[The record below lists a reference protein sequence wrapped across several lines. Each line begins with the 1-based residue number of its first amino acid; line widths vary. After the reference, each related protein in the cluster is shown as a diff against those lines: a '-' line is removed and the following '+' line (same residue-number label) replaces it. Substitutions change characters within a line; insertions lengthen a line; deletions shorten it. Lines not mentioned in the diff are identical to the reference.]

1 MSDNEK
7 KGVSE
12 SDDSLQLTQTQRAV
26 DKYGEGY
33 LHKASYEKTYGV
45 KRIEALTKQYSNPY
59 GQIAVFFSIF
69 LIAYCYGLD
78 GTIRYTYQTN
88 AVNSYSQH
96 SLVSSVTV
104 VRSVAGAVAQPFY
117 AKLSDIFGRI
127 ELLVIAVILYVV
139 GTVIES
145 QAYDVTRFAAGAILY
160 QFGYSGLMILLQCIA
175 SDFSTLN
182 WRLAASF
189 VAALPFIIN
198 TWVSG
203 DITSAVGLEHWSW
216 GIGMWAFILP
226 LSCIPL
232 ACCFIHMHFL
242 ARRNGSFDEFKNT
255 SDFKT
260 LGWKKFII
268 ETFFWKLD
276 LVGLLGIMLVLGLIL
291 TPLTLAG
298 GIAETW
304 RKGHIIAPIVVG
316 GVLIPFV
323 GLWEAKYARY
333 PVIPADLMK
342 DRAVWAAI
350 AIALFINFCW
360 YMQGDY
366 IYTVLLVAVNESVKS
381 ATRITSLYSFVSVIT
396 GSLLGLVVS
405 RVRKLKGFII
415 FGISMWFVAF
425 GLMIQYRGGSA
436 SHSGFIGA
444 QCLLGFG
451 AGFFT
456 YPVQAS
462 IQTVV
467 DHELMATV
475 LSLYLA
481 TYNVGSAL
489 GGSVS
494 GAVWTNLLPKEIYKQ
509 MNNDTL
515 AELAYLSPLTF
526 IVDYPWETPERQQLV
541 HAYRYIQRYLIIIG
555 ICLCVP
561 LLAAAFLLKNPTLE
575 SRQNLVDE
583 DGNSVEYEEATYN
596 PLKWTF
602 GGKTLKEIFS
612 SSK

>member
-12 SDDSLQLTQTQRAV
+12 SEDSLNLTQTQRET
-26 DKYGEGY
+26 YGEGY
-33 LHKASYEKTYGV
+33 FHKASYEKTYGV
-45 KRIEALTKQYSNPY
+45 RRIEALTEQYSNPY
-59 GQIAVFFSIF
+59 GRIAVFFSIF

-78 GTIRYTYQTN
+78 GTIRYTYQSY
-88 AVNSYSQH
+88 AISSYSQH
-96 SLVSSVTV
+96 SLISSVTV

-117 AKLSDIFGRI
+117 AKLSDIFGRL
-127 ELLVIAVILYVV
+127 ELLVIAVVLYIV
-139 GTVIES
+139 GTIIES

-160 QFGYSGLMILLQCIA
+160 QFGYSGLIVLLQCIS

-182 WRLAASF
+182 WRLSASF

-203 DITSAVGLEHWSW
+203 DITEAVGGEHWSW

-232 ACCFIHMHFL
+232 AVCFIHMHFL
-242 ARRNGSFDEFKNT
+242 ARRNGAFDTFKN
-255 SDFKT
+255 DADYKT

-276 LVGLLGIMLVLGLIL
+276 IMGLLGIMLVLGLIL

-298 GIAETW
+298 GIAENW
-304 RKGHIIAPIVVG
+304 RQAHIIVPIVID

-323 GLWEAKYARY
+323 GLWEFKYARY

-350 AIALFINFCW
+350 VIAIFINFCW

-366 IYTVLLVAVNESVKS
+366 IYTVMIVAFHESVKS

-396 GSLLGLVVS
+396 GALLGLVVS

-425 GLMIQYRGGSA
+425 GLMIQYRGGAS

-456 YPVQAS
+456 YPTQAS
-462 IQTVV
+462 IQSVV

-481 TYNVGSAL
+481 TYYVGSAL

-509 MNNDTL
+509 FNNDTL
-515 AELAYLSPLTF
+515 AELAYLSPFTF
-526 IVDYPWETPERQQLV
+526 IIDYPWETPERQILV
-541 HAYRYIQRYLIIIG
+541 HAYKYIQRYLIIIG
-555 ICLCVP
+555 LCLCVP
-561 LLAAAFLLKNPTLE
+561 LLAAACLLKNPTLQ

-583 DGNSVEYEEATYN
+583 DGNSVEYEEASYN
-596 PLKWTF
+596 PLKWKF
-602 GGKTLKEIFS
+602 GGKTLKQLFT

>member
-12 SDDSLQLTQTQRAV
+12 SEDSLNLTQTQRET
-26 DKYGEGY
+26 YGEGY
-33 LHKASYEKTYGV
+33 FHKASYEKTYGV
-45 KRIEALTKQYSNPY
+45 RRIEALTEQYSNPY
-59 GQIAVFFSIF
+59 GRIAVFFSIF

-78 GTIRYTYQTN
+78 GTIRYTYQSY
-88 AVNSYSQH
+88 AISSYSQH
-96 SLVSSVTV
+96 SLISSVTV

-117 AKLSDIFGRI
+117 AKLSDIFGRL
-127 ELLVIAVILYVV
+127 ELLVIAVVLYIV
-139 GTVIES
+139 GTIIES

-160 QFGYSGLMILLQCIA
+160 QFGYSGLIVLLQCIS

-182 WRLAASF
+182 WRLSASF

-203 DITSAVGLEHWSW
+203 DITEAVGGEHWSW

-232 ACCFIHMHFL
+232 AVCFIHMHFL
-242 ARRNGSFDEFKNT
+242 ARRNGAFDTFKN
-255 SDFKT
+255 DADYKT

-276 LVGLLGIMLVLGLIL
+276 IMGLLGIMLVLGLIL

-298 GIAETW
+298 GIAENW
-304 RKGHIIAPIVVG
+304 RQAHIIVPIVIG

-323 GLWEAKYARY
+323 GLWEFKYARY

-350 AIALFINFCW
+350 VIAIFINFCW

-366 IYTVLLVAVNESVKS
+366 IYTVMIVAFHESVKS

-396 GSLLGLVVS
+396 GALLGLVVS

-425 GLMIQYRGGSA
+425 GLMIQYRGGAS

-456 YPVQAS
+456 YPTQAS
-462 IQTVV
+462 IQSVV

-481 TYNVGSAL
+481 TYYVGSAL

-509 MNNDTL
+509 FNNDTL
-515 AELAYLSPLTF
+515 AELAYLSPFTF
-526 IVDYPWETPERQQLV
+526 IIDYPWETPERQILV
-541 HAYRYIQRYLIIIG
+541 HAYKYIQRYLIIIG
-555 ICLCVP
+555 LCLCVP
-561 LLAAAFLLKNPTLE
+561 LLAAACLLKNPTLQ

-583 DGNSVEYEEATYN
+583 DGNSVEYEEASYN
-596 PLKWTF
+596 PLKWKF
-602 GGKTLKEIFS
+602 GGKTLKQLFT